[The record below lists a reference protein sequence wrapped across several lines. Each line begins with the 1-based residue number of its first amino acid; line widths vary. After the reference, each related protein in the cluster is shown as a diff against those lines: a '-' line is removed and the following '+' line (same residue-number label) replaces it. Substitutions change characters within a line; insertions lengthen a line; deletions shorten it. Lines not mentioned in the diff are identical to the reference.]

1 MSRDRRHRRHHG
13 DPHTSGDASHA
24 PGKRAHTDRMRGHH
38 RGGAADGDRAGV
50 PARQLLAEITDRQPA
65 AGGMLVTC
73 NVGNNDGVTD
83 DTVFT
88 LAYAS
93 GGTMPDGDLAVVSR
107 RGEATTLRSASWDP
121 SILSDG
127 ALVLVLIPAHREP
140 PPAELHA
147 DGSIGDTDGDTRLED

>member
-1 MSRDRRHRRHHG
+1 MSRDRRHRRHRDDSH
-13 DPHTSGDASHA
+13 DSADASHA

-38 RGGAADGDRAGV
+38 RGAADQGDRAGV
-50 PARQLLAEITDRQPA
+50 PARRLLAEITDRQAA
-65 AGGMLVTC
+65 AGGLLVTC
-73 NVGNNDGVTD
+73 NVGNHDGVTD

-93 GGTMPDGDLAVVSR
+93 GGAMPDGELAVVSR
-107 RGEATTLRSASWDP
+107 RGEATTLRSTTWDP

-147 DGSIGDTDGDTRLED
+147 DGSIGNADGAVRLED